1 MTPGSTAGPRHPW
14 LRSISARLI
23 LLYIAAAAGTLT
35 ASTFFLSGA
44 FIHLFNRESIKLL
57 EDKLDLLQIILREYP
72 ETERARHEQ
81 IQLNWS
87 AFQKWK
93 CYARVL
99 DDDGQVLIETP
110 VDPGIRWPSPGSG
123 AAERHRTTDWVAAD
137 GRRFIFAGKTREFG
151 HHPRVRRR
159 LQVALDVTEKR
170 AVIEKYLWVSVAV
183 LAAAIAVSAALA
195 TILVWRGMRPIWG
208 ITGAARR
215 MTASQ
220 LHERL
225 DLRRLPTELYELGA
239 AFNDMLARLEDSFNR
254 LSQFSADLAHEL
266 RTPINNLV
274 GEADVALTRER
285 TAAEYR
291 ATIESSIEEFQRLAR
306 MIDSLLFLARADNP
320 RTRIE
325 KAGFDAREEAQKVLD
340 FYDAVA
346 EEQGIAL
353 SCEGSA
359 DLDADPVLLRRAISN
374 LLSNALRFTPRGGTV
389 GITIRSSE
397 NGVEIA
403 VSDTGTGIPAVHL
416 PRIFDRFYM
425 VDAART
431 HQSANTGLGLS
442 IVKSIMDLHGG
453 SAAIESDVGKG
464 TTITLRFP
472 PPPKRNV
479 PESHPAGTAKN

>member
-1 MTPGSTAGPRHPW
+1 MTRGGNSGPRHPW
-14 LRSISARLI
+14 LRSLSARLI
-23 LLYIAAAAGTLT
+23 LLYVAAAAGTLT

-44 FIHLFNRESIKLL
+44 FVRLFNNETVKLL
-57 EDKLDLLQIILREYP
+57 EDKLDLLHVILREYP
-72 ETERARHEQ
+72 ETERARHDQ

-99 DDDGQVLIETP
+99 DESGQVLIETP
-110 VDPGIRWPSPGSG
+110 ADPGIHWPDPGS
-123 AAERHRTTDWVAAD
+123 AAFVRHRTADWVAAD

-151 HHPRVRRR
+151 HHPRVRRH

-170 AVIEKYLWVSVAV
+170 AVIERYLWVSVAV
-183 LAAAIAVSAALA
+183 LAAAIAASAALA
-195 TILVWRGMRPIWG
+195 AILVWRGMRPVWG
-208 ITGAARR
+208 ITGAAKR

-225 DLRRLPTELYELGA
+225 DLRRLPTELYELGS
-239 AFNDMLARLEDSFNR
+239 AFNEMLARLEDSFNR

-274 GEADVALTRER
+274 GEADVALSRER

-291 ATIESSIEEFQRLAR
+291 QTIESSVEEFQRLSR

-325 KAGFDAREEAQKVLD
+325 KAALDARDEAQKVLD

-346 EEQGIAL
+346 EEQGVTL
-353 SCEGSA
+353 SCGGSA
-359 DLDADPVLLRRAISN
+359 ALEADPVLLRRAISN
-374 LLSNALRFTPRGGTV
+374 LLSNALRFTPRGGTIGV
-389 GITIRSSE
+389 SIRSSE
-397 NGVEIA
+397 GTVEIA
-403 VSDTGTGIPAVHL
+403 VSDTGKGIPAIHL

-425 VDAART
+425 VDRART
-431 HQSANTGLGLS
+431 HSSASTGLGLS

-453 SAAIESDVGKG
+453 SVAIESEVGKG
-464 TTITLRFP
+464 TKITLRFP
-472 PPPKRNV
+472 SRP
-479 PESHPAGTAKN
+479 